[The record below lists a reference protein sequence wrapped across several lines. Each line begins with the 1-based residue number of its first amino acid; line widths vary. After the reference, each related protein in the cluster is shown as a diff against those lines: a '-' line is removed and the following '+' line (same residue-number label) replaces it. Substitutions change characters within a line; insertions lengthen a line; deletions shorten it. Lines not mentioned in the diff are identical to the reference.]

1 MIDHIKSFDYILRV
15 DHSRQFYINIYDQVI
30 SHKRNSHFILYMCFD
45 KFFSYKAPSLVAV
58 ETRRVT
64 MKLLHSLTRLFIKS
78 TSDRNVFGSR
88 CL

>member
-1 MIDHIKSFDYILRV
+1 LRD